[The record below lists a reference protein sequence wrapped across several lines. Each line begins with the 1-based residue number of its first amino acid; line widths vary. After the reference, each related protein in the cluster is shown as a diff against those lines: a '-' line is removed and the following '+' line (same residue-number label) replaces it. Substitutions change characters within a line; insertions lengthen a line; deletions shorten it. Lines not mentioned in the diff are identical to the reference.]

1 MVSAVFAPVC
11 PCHPGRRDE
20 GRLCAA
26 LTSTRLPAA
35 EGRDPLAAARLPQ
48 TATYQDP
55 GGRKKGKKGRRG
67 ESGYGSRPKQKKKDQ
82 EVTLILP
89 QGLKNFSTSEDQPAG
104 DKVNNFH
111 SNKVE
116 IIKPVNNNNTH
127 KDSYRASMFYLF
139 ISFSKLYGKNKQ
151 TNK

>member
-1 MVSAVFAPVC
+1 MDPAPN
-11 PCHPGRRDE
+11 
-20 GRLCAA
+20 
-26 LTSTRLPAA
+26 
-35 EGRDPLAAARLPQ
+35 
-48 TATYQDP
+48 
-55 GGRKKGKKGRRG
+55 K
-67 ESGYGSRPKQKKKDQ
+67 KKKDQ

-139 ISFSKLYGKNKQ
+139 TSFFKLYGKNKQ